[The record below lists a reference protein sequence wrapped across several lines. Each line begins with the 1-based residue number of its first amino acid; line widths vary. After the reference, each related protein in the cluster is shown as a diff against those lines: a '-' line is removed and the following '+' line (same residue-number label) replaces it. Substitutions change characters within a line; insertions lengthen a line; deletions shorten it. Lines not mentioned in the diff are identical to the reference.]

1 MDNYYIDSKG
11 RVTKKKKQEQVN
23 YKIDAQGNVTKLN
36 NNDLG
41 PVKQTTNVGADMGP
55 VKEMVSV
62 KPSVI
67 PQSYEMQFTPN
78 QGQKKVSQ
86 EVVNNIKK
94 AAEMP
99 DVEKYKATGDINYMY
114 QNLQKIIDDGTK
126 LLAETPMDGTDHSVF
141 EEMQALATMSNGA
154 EKKKRKQAVLKKMEA
169 IGLNPDD
176 YALYTDDKNF
186 SWEHFGKWLKN
197 SAMKGVTTADK
208 GLTDLLD
215 VTVGKTLENFGW
227 EDNPISKLSDDVD
240 KALDAYTYDEYL
252 YGEALGG
259 GKGYQVADMVG
270 SGVIAAAPQAMA
282 ALGSA
287 GKAILDTGLKQLNK
301 SLPYLQRAGLT
312 IANAMKNPQ
321 YWLSFASTWGTGVK
335 EAQEKGAT
343 ESEAYLAATVS
354 SLINAHIEMGL
365 DGGSGIQGLPEKVA
379 KGGRSAI
386 LDWAI
391 SSGQEGGEELLQG
404 IVDRAVS
411 KAVYGSEE
419 KIFDAKTM
427 ATEYALG
434 TAVGGVLGAGQIGA
448 QSIVSNLKK
457 PPITANEQA
466 VIDALVEEKAA
477 GKELTPKERKALE
490 KEIKE
495 DLQNGQVDIETIERV
510 LGGETYEN
518 YKAITDKEAEIRSQI
533 EAVKGNKVLS
543 NEYRQ
548 KLIKAYEND
557 LAELEKTSGKAMVQ
571 AKLRTEVD
579 KLTQND
585 SLLRES
591 YNEKARRGQKYEAD
605 LNLYTGEGKNVIQSV
620 MEKGIINNS
629 KRTHDYFDLLA
640 NIASDTE
647 TPIHIATSKEIME
660 MIRQREGENFDAS
673 KYENKVIDGF
683 FDPKTGEIVL
693 NVNSQRALNFIL
705 GHELTHRLELTGH
718 YGDLAKVVM
727 EYAATRS
734 DFESKY
740 GEVKRKYKSMYNQD
754 ASFEQNV
761 QKEFVAE
768 MVGEFFTDKAFVKHL
783 YTSNSNAFTRLFNEI
798 KHLYKLA
805 TAGSK
810 EARMLERAKH
820 TFEQV
825 YREANAENGKSDSER
840 GEIKLALEST
850 NNPGK
855 LNPRTVTREDV
866 RSMLEK
872 VQEETIYGN
881 TYIPIRINT
890 PSTLIYWAKKKRGDV
905 IDNNPIAI
913 SAEKAYNAMN
923 REGETGRGRS
933 NKLTI
938 DEIISMIEKMNEP
951 QYIVYQG
958 ANDRY
963 VEVIQFGEEGGNK
976 AFAVVEIGNDKNEV
990 HMNGFEGGL
999 YNILVTTY
1007 PPKAGKLQE
1016 LLSNSENEVIFDKTK
1031 DVPQRTSSSTVPSV
1045 LNDTSFYEDIIAEEK
1060 LGVNEK
1066 DLHERLSGDALLDAQ
1081 DLIAEI
1087 QDVAEVS
1094 SNGYVTLYHRTTKE
1108 NAKKIM
1114 ETKKM
1119 SAKEDGI
1126 FFSTKADGENF
1137 VGYGEAVI
1145 KLKVPVEKTVLDDI
1159 FADEAHLRIPL
1170 ENRNQVLDVSE
1181 YLLDH
1186 KTDADTRVSGDG
1198 ADDPLVKHSLS
1209 TEGQQDFGPVG
1220 NYNVY
1225 GRDVMLD
1232 GDIGPVREDI
1242 VTRQQE
1248 TYGTHPITMEE
1259 YANNDAPIW
1268 KNVGYEDE
1276 ATKSSITRQVH
1287 NEMVAAESV
1296 VTVSEEIMQKVGESL
1311 PDLRSMKKKD
1321 RNSILKESFIRL
1333 KSNLRQFLG
1342 GVSNQGFEFEVN
1354 GAILDAKLYGTGINE
1369 VLEKVTKE
1377 KAEML
1382 YSTKEIFKNARYLY
1396 STPDYDGDPNVY
1408 RWNYF
1413 YTPVQIGEQTV
1424 GVRIAIRDVVKGTNL
1439 MAESQIYNW
1448 GIKKDTSL
1456 DGGSRG
1462 PKVASSGVSSD
1473 ASTNIIPQNSENT
1486 TEIFSDQEDIGP
1498 VREVET
1504 TPMED
1509 IGPVRED
1516 IKAPAKGP
1524 LEDIGPVREDIAPLP
1539 ETEAAGKEES
1549 DGQQAIETVEEKYE
1563 AKLAATQEELERSR
1577 ENRAEAY
1584 EDYTRRIEEAQAKY
1598 DAKKDKNTKTAHT
1611 LLRSIERM
1619 KRIRDSIDA
1628 DYSKRI
1634 SDIEKRLAKME
1645 DSTYKTAMQRKAKQ
1659 QEYTE
1664 LMKKLIG
1671 DTSTWVDKK
1680 LGISYKVNTLRRN
1693 LRDIVRD
1700 EKGNRD
1706 IAKADRIYEEL
1717 QGKYN
1722 HNEAMLKRES
1732 NAIKKPYADMK
1743 ITSAED
1749 AYIQMLGEYKYNP
1762 DTELTAEVMQEYFE
1776 KHKEKIDVEKVDR
1789 IIEEARKTYDML
1801 LARVNE
1807 VLREH
1812 GMKEIPYRQ
1821 GYFPHFTDAK
1831 QGWLA
1836 KLLNWK
1842 TQKNEIPTDIAG
1854 MTENFKP
1861 NRSWQSFNKQ
1871 RTSDITDYSFTQGLD
1886 TYVHGALDWIYH
1898 IEDIQKRRALE
1909 NYIRYSHSEQGLKD
1923 RIDAIR
1929 NSDEYDADEMQE
1941 QIDLAYKEAR
1951 NPLNNFVVDLRTQ
1964 TNTLAGKKHSMDR
1977 GMEEWTNRTAYT
1989 TMTNI
1994 SNRVTGNMVAGSVSS
2009 ALTNFIPITQSWGQV
2024 SPFYSLRAMGDTIRA
2039 TFRDDG
2045 VVDKSDFLTNRLR
2058 GEENL
2063 HKGVWDKISEKAGLL
2078 MEAVDGFTSQ
2088 TVWRSKYLQNI
2099 SKGMSE
2105 NEAIR
2110 NADQFAENVM
2120 AGRSRGNMP
2129 TIFDAKNPV
2138 IKAMTAFQLEVNNQ
2152 YGYMFKDMPQD
2163 MQSESKGKLISGYV
2177 AMFVGAYAYNA
2188 LYSSLTGR
2196 DSAFDP
2202 IGILEELLKDMGV
2215 FGGDDDE
2222 EKKASDVMM
2231 GLTDNVLDE
2240 LPFVSG
2246 IMGGGRIPISSV
2258 FPYGEGIYE
2267 TVEGTLKDIDDK
2279 NWKKL
2284 TKEWLNPA
2292 WYLAIP
2298 VGGGQMRK
2306 TWQGL
2311 KMFDDD
2317 LPISG
2322 SYTDSGNLRFP
2333 VEDTV
2338 GNRIKAGIFGQY
2350 SSKNAREYFDRG
2362 ESPLNEKQIQ
2372 EYKEL
2377 EMSIQDYW
2385 DYRKGLK
2392 KLNSTEGTTLG
2403 DKVDYIAGLDAS
2415 VKQKNIMVNNI
2426 AKREKKL
2433 DMSNYD
2439 MFEDFEEFDFYSKN
2453 PEKYTISKAIGGYKG
2468 YKKYTKA
2475 LTDIEAD
2482 KDKNGNDISGSVK
2495 KKRIA
2500 YINSLDALD
2509 YGQRII
2515 LYRSMYSSKE
2525 DKKKYNQDILDYL
2538 ATRNDLSYK
2547 EKITILEELEFT
2559 INGDGTVSW

>member
-1 MDNYYIDSKG
+1 MADYIMDLNGK
-11 RVTKKKKQEQVN
+11 VTRNKKKKKEMLPRVN
-23 YKIDAQGNVTKLN
+23 KDTDI
-36 NNDLG
+36 G
-41 PVKQTTNVGADMGP
+41 PVKQ
-55 VKEMVSV
+55 MVSDGNIGPALPTPV
-62 KPSVI
+62 PRDRGHEFYQKTTHEYGEPTEKKLEFLKPAEKGTPAQNFWANAGRTATGIGMGFSRVFDGVVQYGKYRI
-67 PQSYEMQFTPN
+67 ADIYDLLGDDEFADIIRYETENEGGVADLIKIADDKLAPYSNYGKTIDSFN
-78 QGQKKVSQ
+78 QGMGQVM
-86 EVVNNIKK
+86 
-94 AAEMP
+94 ALLYAG
-99 DVEKYKATGDINYMY
+99 KY
-114 QNLQKIIDDGTK
+114 
-126 LLAETPMDGTDHSVF
+126 
-141 EEMQALATMSNGA
+141 
-154 EKKKRKQAVLKKMEA
+154 LKKSGASQKTVQTGVDVLMGTSVSGSATTEA
-169 IGLNPDD
+169 LKDGATYDEAQVYGLLSGTSAVITEKIFGGLGKSVNVVGFNKGLTTFDD
-176 YALYTDDKNF
+176 MVANALTSKIQNVL
-186 SWEHFGKWLKN
+186 LKN
-197 SAMKGVTTADK
+197 SAQLAVKGIF
-208 GLTDLLD
+208 
-215 VTVGKTLENFGW
+215 E
-227 EDNPISKLSDDVD
+227 
-240 KALDAYTYDEYL
+240 
-252 YGEALGG
+252 
-259 GKGYQVADMVG
+259 
-270 SGVIAAAPQAMA
+270 
-282 ALGSA
+282 
-287 GKAILDTGLKQLNK
+287 
-301 SLPYLQRAGLT
+301 
-312 IANAMKNPQ
+312 
-321 YWLSFASTWGTGVK
+321 
-335 EAQEKGAT
+335 
-343 ESEAYLAATVS
+343 
-354 SLINAHIEMGL
+354 
-365 DGGSGIQGLPEKVA
+365 
-379 KGGRSAI
+379 
-386 LDWAI
+386 
-391 SSGQEGGEELLQG
+391 
-404 IVDRAVS
+404 
-411 KAVYGSEE
+411 GSEE
-419 KIFDAKTM
+419 VIDGFANAVWKELTYKSEEDFWKILEDENLLEQFI
-427 ATEYALG
+427 
-434 TAVGGVLGAGQIGA
+434 VGVLTSYGA
-448 QSIVSNLKK
+448 QSVDAIKSTKQGQDYV
-457 PPITANEQA
+457 TGFTENEQKVVDA
-466 VIDALVEEKAA
+466 VYQ
-477 GKELTPKERKALE
+477 ELIQEREA
-490 KEIKE
+490 
-495 DLQNGQVDIETIERV
+495 NGQKLTGREKSKLYDETVSAMDKGYIGIDSIQKV
-510 LGGETYEN
+510 LGGDT
-518 YKAITDKEAEIRSQI
+518 YKAYTDEVANSEAIKKEYE
-533 EAVKGNKVLS
+533 ELGKVTQPTLAQTS
-543 NEYRQ
+543 RY
-548 KLIKAYEND
+548 
-557 LAELEKTSGKAMVQ
+557 AELEKMVKDPNATSKQ
-571 AKLRTEVD
+571 KQLRAQLGTEVYELVKGT
-579 KLTQND
+579 KLA
-585 SLLRES
+585 ES
-591 YNEKARRGQKYEAD
+591 YNEDNRRRQVFKAD
-605 LNLYTGEGKNVIQSV
+605 LTQYSPKQQEVVRMAMESGVLNNTNRTHEFVDLIAKISENKGVSFDFTNNDKLKESGFALEGKTVNGFVQGSSISINIDSAKALNTVVGHEVTHVLEGTELYGELQEAV
-620 MEKGIINNS
+620 KQYAIAKGEYDTRLKALS
-629 KRTHDYFDLLA
+629 KLYEGIEGA
-640 NIASDTE
+640 NIEA
-647 TPIHIATSKEIME
+647 
-660 MIRQREGENFDAS
+660 
-673 KYENKVIDGF
+673 
-683 FDPKTGEIVL
+683 
-693 NVNSQRALNFIL
+693 
-705 GHELTHRLELTGH
+705 ELTADLV
-718 YGDLAKVVM
+718 GD
-727 EYAATRS
+727 YI
-734 DFESKY
+734 
-740 GEVKRKYKSMYNQD
+740 
-754 ASFEQNV
+754 
-761 QKEFVAE
+761 
-768 MVGEFFTDKAFVKHL
+768 FTDADFVR
-783 YTSNSNAFTRLFNEI
+783 RLSVDNQNLFQRLRNEI
-798 KHLYKLA
+798 RHLYKMA
-805 TAGSK
+805 TVGSK
-810 EARMLERAKH
+810 EARTLEKAMH

>member
-1 MDNYYIDSKG
+1 MADYIMDLNGK
-11 RVTKKKKQEQVN
+11 VTRNKKKKKEMLPRVN
-23 YKIDAQGNVTKLN
+23 KDTDI
-36 NNDLG
+36 G
-41 PVKQTTNVGADMGP
+41 PVKQ
-55 VKEMVSV
+55 MVSDGNIGPALPTPV
-62 KPSVI
+62 PRDRGHEFYQKTTHEYGEPTEKKLEFLKPAEKGTPAQNFWANAGRTATGIGMGFSRVFDGVVQYGKYRI
-67 PQSYEMQFTPN
+67 ADIYDLLGDDEFADIIRYETENEGGVADLIKIADDKLAPYSNYGKTIDSFN
-78 QGQKKVSQ
+78 QGMGQVM
-86 EVVNNIKK
+86 
-94 AAEMP
+94 ALLYAG
-99 DVEKYKATGDINYMY
+99 KY
-114 QNLQKIIDDGTK
+114 
-126 LLAETPMDGTDHSVF
+126 
-141 EEMQALATMSNGA
+141 
-154 EKKKRKQAVLKKMEA
+154 LKKSGASQKTVQTGVDVLMGTSVSGSATTEA
-169 IGLNPDD
+169 LKDGATYDEAQVYGLLSGTSAVITEKIFGGLGKSVNVVGFNKGLTTFDD
-176 YALYTDDKNF
+176 MVANALTSKIQNVL
-186 SWEHFGKWLKN
+186 LKN
-197 SAMKGVTTADK
+197 SAQLAVKGIF
-208 GLTDLLD
+208 
-215 VTVGKTLENFGW
+215 E
-227 EDNPISKLSDDVD
+227 
-240 KALDAYTYDEYL
+240 
-252 YGEALGG
+252 
-259 GKGYQVADMVG
+259 
-270 SGVIAAAPQAMA
+270 
-282 ALGSA
+282 
-287 GKAILDTGLKQLNK
+287 
-301 SLPYLQRAGLT
+301 
-312 IANAMKNPQ
+312 
-321 YWLSFASTWGTGVK
+321 
-335 EAQEKGAT
+335 
-343 ESEAYLAATVS
+343 
-354 SLINAHIEMGL
+354 
-365 DGGSGIQGLPEKVA
+365 
-379 KGGRSAI
+379 
-386 LDWAI
+386 
-391 SSGQEGGEELLQG
+391 
-404 IVDRAVS
+404 
-411 KAVYGSEE
+411 GSEE
-419 KIFDAKTM
+419 VIDGFANAVWKELTYKSEEDFWKILEDENLLEQFI
-427 ATEYALG
+427 
-434 TAVGGVLGAGQIGA
+434 VGVLTSYGA
-448 QSIVSNLKK
+448 QSVDAIKLTKQGQDYV
-457 PPITANEQA
+457 TGFTENEQKVVDA
-466 VIDALVEEKAA
+466 VYQ
-477 GKELTPKERKALE
+477 ELIQEREA
-490 KEIKE
+490 
-495 DLQNGQVDIETIERV
+495 NGQKLTGREKSKLYDETVSAMDKGYIGIDSIEKV
-510 LGGETYEN
+510 LGGDT
-518 YKAITDKEAEIRSQI
+518 YKAYTDEVANSEAIKKEYE
-533 EAVKGNKVLS
+533 ELGKVTQPTLAQTS
-543 NEYRQ
+543 RY
-548 KLIKAYEND
+548 
-557 LAELEKTSGKAMVQ
+557 AELEKMVKDPNATSKQKQLKAQ
-571 AKLRTEVD
+571 LGTEVYELVKGT
-579 KLTQND
+579 KLA
-585 SLLRES
+585 ES
-591 YNEKARRGQKYEAD
+591 YNEDNRRRQVFKAD
-605 LNLYTGEGKNVIQSV
+605 LTQYSPKQQEVVRMAMESGVLNNTNRTHEFVDLIAKISENKGVSFDFTNNEKLKESGFALEGKTVNGFVQGSSIS
-620 MEKGIINNS
+620 IN
-629 KRTHDYFDLLA
+629 
-640 NIASDTE
+640 
-647 TPIHIATSKEIME
+647 
-660 MIRQREGENFDAS
+660 
-673 KYENKVIDGF
+673 IDSA
-683 FDPKTGEIVL
+683 K
-693 NVNSQRALNFIL
+693 ALNAVV
-705 GHELTHRLELTGH
+705 GHEITHVLEGTELYGELQEVLKQYAVAKGEYDSRLKALSKLYEGIEGADIEAELTADLV
-718 YGDLAKVVM
+718 GD
-727 EYAATRS
+727 YI
-734 DFESKY
+734 
-740 GEVKRKYKSMYNQD
+740 
-754 ASFEQNV
+754 
-761 QKEFVAE
+761 
-768 MVGEFFTDKAFVKHL
+768 FTDADFVR
-783 YTSNSNAFTRLFNEI
+783 RLSVDNPNLFQRLRNEI
-798 KHLYKLA
+798 RHLYKMA

-810 EARMLERAKH
+810 EARTLEKAMH

-825 YREANAENGKSDSER
+825 YRESRNKSIEGSIRFSFGVTQEDVDAYVDAAYKNANTEPYKEYSEVSQKLVNDVA
-840 GEIKLALEST
+840 GEIDISDYSHVLRDNDIRHIRNSHGEGTNEKYPVTSEDIKKIPWLVENYDKVFVKTNANGVPGIVYVKVGKDNVIYYLEAVT
-850 NNPGK
+850 DIYDGK
-855 LNPRTVTREDV
+855 KMLINKQMIKTGIDTIPNIYGLRTVIDKKEGSSQYLADLKQIRKAYVQDVKGNYLDYSVRGINENVKEKQLETINKHNPAPDTYHTWV
-866 RSMLEK
+866 RSVDDIK
-872 VQEETIYGN
+872 TFEEALMDDEYAD
-881 TYIPIRINT
+881 Y
-890 PSTLIYWAKKKRGDV
+890 DEF
-905 IDNNPIAI
+905 NPDFDRAM
-913 SAEKAYNAMN
+913 AEKALE
-923 REGETGRGRS
+923 EGEITVYS
-933 NKLTI
+933 
-938 DEIISMIEKMNEP
+938 SYPIE
-951 QYIVYQG
+951 QG
-958 ANDRY
+958 
-963 VEVIQFGEEGGNK
+963 VFV
-976 AFAVVEIGNDKNEV
+976 
-990 HMNGFEGGL
+990 
-999 YNILVTTY
+999 
-1007 PPKAGKLQE
+1007 
-1016 LLSNSENEVIFDKTK
+1016 S
-1031 DVPQRTSSSTVPSV
+1031 PS
-1045 LNDTSFYEDIIAEEK
+1045 Y
-1060 LGVNEK
+1060 
-1066 DLHERLSGDALLDAQ
+1066 
-1081 DLIAEI
+1081 
-1087 QDVAEVS
+1087 
-1094 SNGYVTLYHRTTKE
+1094 
-1108 NAKKIM
+1108 M
-1114 ETKKM
+1114 EAA
-1119 SAKEDGI
+1119 S
-1126 FFSTKADGENF
+1126 
-1137 VGYGEAVI
+1137 Y
-1145 KLKVPVEKTVLDDI
+1145 
-1159 FADEAHLRIPL
+1159 
-1170 ENRNQVLDVSE
+1170 
-1181 YLLDH
+1181 
-1186 KTDADTRVSGDG
+1186 SGDG
-1198 ADDPLVKHSLS
+1198 NVYSKRVPLESVAWIDITQGQYADTSLDGTSDQTPDDLPIRPSLS
-1209 TEGQQDFGPVG
+1209 TEGQQDMGPVG

-1248 TYGTHPITMEE
+1248 TDGTHPITMEE

-1287 NEMVAAESV
+1287 NEMVAAGSV
-1296 VTVSEEIMQKVGESL
+1296 VTVSQDTMQKVEESF

-1321 RNSILKESFIRL
+1321 RNPILKESFNRL

-1342 GVSNQGFEFEVN
+1342 GISNHGFEFEVN

-1369 VLEKVTKE
+1369 VLEKVNQE
-1377 KAEML
+1377 KAGML
-1382 YSTKEIFKNARYLY
+1382 YSTEEIFKNARYLY

-1424 GVRIAIRDVVKGTNL
+1424 GVRIAVRDVINPS
-1439 MAESQIYNW
+1439 ESQIYNW

-1456 DGGSRG
+1456 DGEGRG
-1462 PKVASSGVSSD
+1462 NNRISHDVSSD

-1504 TPMED
+1504 SPMED
-1509 IGPVRED
+1509 IGPIRED
-1516 IKAPAKGP
+1516 IKAPAKEP

-1539 ETEAAGKEES
+1539 ETEAAGKEETAEEPT
-1549 DGQQAIETVEEKYE
+1549 GQQDVETLEEKYE
-1563 AKLAATQEELERSR
+1563 AKLAATQTELDR
-1577 ENRAEAY
+1577 NRQYRQESY
-1584 EDYTRRIEEAQAKY
+1584 DDFTKQIKEAQAKY
-1598 DAKKDKNTKTAHT
+1598 DAKKNKNTKTANE
-1611 LLRSIERM
+1611 LLRSIEQM
-1619 KRIRDSIDA
+1619 KRKRDGIDA
-1628 DYSKRI
+1628 EYAKRI
-1634 SDIEKRLAKME
+1634 SDIEKRLAKMKE
-1645 DSTYKTAMQRKAKQ
+1645 PTYKMAMQRKAKQ

-1693 LRDIVRD
+1693 LRDVVRD

-1836 KLLNWK
+1836 KLFNWK

-1923 RIDAIR
+1923 KIDKIR
-1929 NSDEYDADEMQE
+1929 NSEEYDADEMQE

-1951 NPLNNFVVDLRTQ
+1951 NPLNNFVIDLRIQ
-1964 TNTLAGKKHSMDR
+1964 TNTLAAKKHSMDR
-1977 GMEEWTNRTAYT
+1977 GMEEHLNREVYSTI
-1989 TMTNI
+1989 TNI
-1994 SNRVTGNMVAGSVSS
+1994 SNRVTGNMVAGSISS

-2024 SPFYSLRAMGDTIRA
+2024 SPYYSLRAMSDTIRA

-2063 HKGVWDKISEKAGLL
+2063 HKGVWDKISEKVGFL

-2215 FGGDDDE
+2215 FGGDDE

-2362 ESPLNEKQIQ
+2362 EAPLNEKQIH